1 MEMRDITEWA
11 SMETRTI
18 TMNSPDLGPGTFT
31 LEVREFVPVEGDR
44 IEEVHGDDER
54 GRVVKLPPYA
64 MVSLKRSSDQ
74 MRQHL
79 KANIG
84 NFITASLDERRSPLT
99 WYTYKMALIQA
110 EKSSVS
116 CGLSRLRGCKFD

>member
-1 MEMRDITEWA
+1 MEMQDITEWA
-11 SMETRTI
+11 STETKII
-18 TMNSPDLGPGTFT
+18 TMNSPNLGPGTFT

-44 IEEVHGDDER
+44 MEEVHGDD
-54 GRVVKLPPYA
+54 GRSKVIKLPPYA
-64 MVSLKRSSDQ
+64 MISLKKSSDQ

-84 NFITASLDERRSPLT
+84 HFISASIDEQRSPLI
-99 WYTYKMALIQA
+99 WYTYKMALNQA

-116 CGLSRLRGCKFD
+116 